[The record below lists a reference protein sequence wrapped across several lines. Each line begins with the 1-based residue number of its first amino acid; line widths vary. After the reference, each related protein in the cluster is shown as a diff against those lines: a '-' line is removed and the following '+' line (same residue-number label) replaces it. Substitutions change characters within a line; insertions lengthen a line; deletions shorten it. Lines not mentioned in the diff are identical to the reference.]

1 MDAWTADQVAA
12 WMASLGLRGHEQ
24 VFRDNNITGDILVH
38 ADHEMLRELGIA
50 AVGQRIALLKAIY
63 NHKVQSGIPF
73 EEDDYVPEAAASSNM
88 HADIQR
94 LEDIVCQQASTIDLL
109 TSEVASLAN
118 ELRTLREELKPVW
131 PMLLEY
137 KQFQHKPIT
146 NAPVASGAPSKERE
160 PKAKTSGSSKQSTA
174 SIIITSF
181 TSGSSKSSSSKSQG
195 RETESYKSIRVHLN
209 DTCAKL
215 LPEVL
220 AKYKLQDEDWRQY
233 ALFIQ
238 FRNAE
243 RCLSFNERPLYLVNQ
258 LREGDETPEFSIRHI
273 KQVNTP
279 GVRISTLEPEAL
291 QAAPQ
296 GEGLAGHD
304 AAAPSSATPNG
315 KQDGFGD
322 PANAVAIFE
331 YTAQRADEF
340 DVAIGDQFTI
350 IARDTG
356 WFVVEK
362 AGRRGWVPAGCL
374 LESRGS
380 EGGQID
386 TQDLNQPGMALF
398 DYEKNSPNELTI
410 RKGDALVVHRKYQ
423 HWLLAECNG
432 DQGWVPSCYVAVS
445 GSLDSA
451 KKLGSSLAL
460 TDVREQPEREQG
472 DASSRSLAQATAFGT
487 SPSRD
492 VGRAQ
497 SEKQATSKEAASSPA
512 SVATGLAGRAEP
524 FGSAGQ
530 SEQATQKRGRA
541 SSETLRTASDRSPG
555 GPASAAARQAAVG
568 NTALSKLS
576 SLLDTINPFMAETRS
591 ASPSAPAA
599 SSLYISQTP
608 SASALAAYSAGPSAH
623 SYSPLAGAGSGI
635 AVSGPTPDL
644 SGAERS
650 SQLRSEDAL
659 AKPGNRDVAVLGQ
672 LLQQTDM
679 LLAEFQ
685 GEISINVAGIPAS
698 GAKVERLVSVREMM
712 NVLAA
717 RLGAHGTHTISP
729 AAYTSVVRS
738 LDALSENIGMRLTEL
753 RDHAVAHAAGGQS
766 QDGLRGDAVFRRIA
780 KERDDIIQDSID
792 HTYNSLTR
800 IVGLLL
806 EDARNTQRANSAA
819 AQPLAASEAA
829 AAGVVPNADGS
840 GYGSPKSTPVGALQH
855 QSSTQSLRA
864 PPPDDKSASAGIGI
878 GIGIGIGLGLGLGI
892 GSVGG
897 ERSVELQRELQARMR
912 SIQVARRAAT
922 PEPEIEVAT
931 PVSAAP
937 SGSMS
942 AGAFGGAMPWSS
954 GASVVSSASLA
965 SAGSAAI
972 QGGDG
977 SGRAGTAAPGSPHP
991 FANDDATQQQHQQ
1004 QRFALLDPNEVF
1016 EELPYSVVIQRKDLN
1031 QNFLER
1037 YLSNEDCLKH
1047 LGYSKADLAKLPA
1060 WKLSHLKREMAV
1072 RSPETPFIP
1081 QDQLLLAPQESPQ
1094 DRSAAE
1100 RVIEESPNR
1109 RYAKLNQ
1116 ILGKGAYKIVFKAI
1130 DREEGYEV
1138 AWNTCQTTKAEF
1150 MELGQEIEILK
1161 RVRHPNIIQFY
1172 DCWFQTSEFVFI
1184 TELMTSGTLREYI
1197 RKLQIP
1203 NLKIVKRWSRQILKG
1218 LSYLHS
1224 HDPPIIHRDIKCDNI
1239 FINGAY
1245 GEVKIG
1251 DMGTAK
1257 MKLGKKYT
1265 LIGTPEFMAPEMY
1278 EDKGYSEKV
1287 DIYALGMALLEM
1299 VTGEYPYSEC
1309 KNAAQIYK
1317 KVIQG
1322 IKPECLSRVTDPEV
1336 KDLIVNCITNENDR
1350 LTAQQI
1356 VDHPF
1361 LAVEPE
1367 VVLLSSEKKP
1377 MLIMQVVFKGMD
1389 KLSVTFEFNV
1399 DTDTAEA
1406 VVNEMIQE
1414 QVLPAKYQNLITT
1427 EINRILREMSR
1438 PPASEDKNR
1447 EESRQ
1452 QVQPGWNTVPRAA
1465 GPSQPKDWH
1474 SLPRQAGAGPLQGSP
1489 LGSSEPARIEAASDT
1504 QIPLSRRASVAEFNE
1519 FEDIPAKEYSDSQPI
1534 ADLVTDVAVATK
1546 RGADKIAEWLSRLN
1560 TQDIMTVGD
1569 LRDLQDEDWS
1579 NLGLTVFASRALKNA
1594 LYGKPARP
1602 SVSQSPKVV
1611 VGSGSTG
1618 STGGSSGSG
1627 ASGAAGPLSAGIA
1640 GPQGGAANGRL

>member
-1 MDAWTADQVAA
+1 
-12 WMASLGLRGHEQ
+12 
-24 VFRDNNITGDILVH
+24 
-38 ADHEMLRELGIA
+38 
-50 AVGQRIALLKAIY
+50 
-63 NHKVQSGIPF
+63 
-73 EEDDYVPEAAASSNM
+73 
-88 HADIQR
+88 
-94 LEDIVCQQASTIDLL
+94 
-109 TSEVASLAN
+109 
-118 ELRTLREELKPVW
+118 
-131 PMLLEY
+131 
-137 KQFQHKPIT
+137 
-146 NAPVASGAPSKERE
+146 
-160 PKAKTSGSSKQSTA
+160 
-174 SIIITSF
+174 
-181 TSGSSKSSSSKSQG
+181 
-195 RETESYKSIRVHLN
+195 
-209 DTCAKL
+209 
-215 LPEVL
+215 
-220 AKYKLQDEDWRQY
+220 
-233 ALFIQ
+233 
-238 FRNAE
+238 
-243 RCLSFNERPLYLVNQ
+243 
-258 LREGDETPEFSIRHI
+258 
-273 KQVNTP
+273 
-279 GVRISTLEPEAL
+279 
-291 QAAPQ
+291 
-296 GEGLAGHD
+296 
-304 AAAPSSATPNG
+304 
-315 KQDGFGD
+315 
-322 PANAVAIFE
+322 
-331 YTAQRADEF
+331 
-340 DVAIGDQFTI
+340 
-350 IARDTG
+350 
-356 WFVVEK
+356 
-362 AGRRGWVPAGCL
+362 
-374 LESRGS
+374 
-380 EGGQID
+380 
-386 TQDLNQPGMALF
+386 
-398 DYEKNSPNELTI
+398 
-410 RKGDALVVHRKYQ
+410 
-423 HWLLAECNG
+423 
-432 DQGWVPSCYVAVS
+432 
-445 GSLDSA
+445 
-451 KKLGSSLAL
+451 
-460 TDVREQPEREQG
+460 
-472 DASSRSLAQATAFGT
+472 
-487 SPSRD
+487 
-492 VGRAQ
+492 
-497 SEKQATSKEAASSPA
+497 
-512 SVATGLAGRAEP
+512 
-524 FGSAGQ
+524 
-530 SEQATQKRGRA
+530 
-541 SSETLRTASDRSPG
+541 
-555 GPASAAARQAAVG
+555 
-568 NTALSKLS
+568 
-576 SLLDTINPFMAETRS
+576 
-591 ASPSAPAA
+591 
-599 SSLYISQTP
+599 
-608 SASALAAYSAGPSAH
+608 
-623 SYSPLAGAGSGI
+623 
-635 AVSGPTPDL
+635 
-644 SGAERS
+644 
-650 SQLRSEDAL
+650 
-659 AKPGNRDVAVLGQ
+659 
-672 LLQQTDM
+672 
-679 LLAEFQ
+679 
-685 GEISINVAGIPAS
+685 
-698 GAKVERLVSVREMM
+698 
-712 NVLAA
+712 
-717 RLGAHGTHTISP
+717 
-729 AAYTSVVRS
+729 
-738 LDALSENIGMRLTEL
+738 
-753 RDHAVAHAAGGQS
+753 
-766 QDGLRGDAVFRRIA
+766 
-780 KERDDIIQDSID
+780 
-792 HTYNSLTR
+792 
-800 IVGLLL
+800 
-806 EDARNTQRANSAA
+806 
-819 AQPLAASEAA
+819 
-829 AAGVVPNADGS
+829 
-840 GYGSPKSTPVGALQH
+840 
-855 QSSTQSLRA
+855 
-864 PPPDDKSASAGIGI
+864 
-878 GIGIGIGLGLGLGI
+878 
-892 GSVGG
+892 
-897 ERSVELQRELQARMR
+897 
-912 SIQVARRAAT
+912 
-922 PEPEIEVAT
+922 
-931 PVSAAP
+931 
-937 SGSMS
+937 
-942 AGAFGGAMPWSS
+942 
-954 GASVVSSASLA
+954 
-965 SAGSAAI
+965 
-972 QGGDG
+972 
-977 SGRAGTAAPGSPHP
+977 
-991 FANDDATQQQHQQ
+991 
-1004 QRFALLDPNEVF
+1004 
-1016 EELPYSVVIQRKDLN
+1016 
-1031 QNFLER
+1031 
-1037 YLSNEDCLKH
+1037 
-1047 LGYSKADLAKLPA
+1047 
-1060 WKLSHLKREMAV
+1060 MAV

-1389 KLSVTFEFNV
+1389 KLSVTFEFN
-1399 DTDTAEA
+1399 AQ
-1406 VVNEMIQE
+1406 IQE

-1452 QVQPGWNTVPRAA
+1452 QVQPGWNTVPRA
-1465 GPSQPKDWH
+1465 
-1474 SLPRQAGAGPLQGSP
+1474 
-1489 LGSSEPARIEAASDT
+1489 AASDT